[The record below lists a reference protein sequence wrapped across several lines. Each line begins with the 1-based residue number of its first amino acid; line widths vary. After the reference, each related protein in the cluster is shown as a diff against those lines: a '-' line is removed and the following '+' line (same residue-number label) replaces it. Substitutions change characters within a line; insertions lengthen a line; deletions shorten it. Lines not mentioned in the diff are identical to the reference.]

1 MSKTFNIINYIAI
14 LLSSAAGFAKKIW
27 PLSVVKWKKVYRK
40 CFCFCTSTF
49 FCCFAQQNIMHHIKL
64 FIYSLSD
71 KALYSINYDL

>member
-14 LLSSAAGFAKKIW
+14 LLSSAAGFAKKNMAAFCCKMERS
-27 PLSVVKWKKVYRK
+27 LQKMFLFLYRH
-40 CFCFCTSTF
+40 F
-49 FCCFAQQNIMHHIKL
+49 FCCFAQQNKMHHIKL